1 MEASPAL
8 TEIRWHGRGGQG
20 AVTAAKMVAELALG
34 EGKYFQAFPEYG
46 PERSGAPIVAFTRVS
61 DEPIQVYSG
70 IEHPQIVVV
79 LDSSLLKI
87 VDVTKGAPDDAVV
100 LVNSERSPAQLR
112 KDSGLEGNRLFTI
125 AATRIAVETI
135 KRPIPNT
142 PMVGA
147 LTRITGLFDIDD
159 VVDVPARGL
168 RQEVPAQGRRGQHR
182 RHHAQLRGGPGR
194 MTVDK
199 KAGAKKPAPLKKPAA
214 RKAPAKK
221 KPTWDISDV
230 DQWGPERHELG
241 ATIVEAG
248 NSVYNET
255 GGWRS
260 LVPEIDVEKCDGCML
275 CYFYCPDASI
285 IVEDNRATGVDL
297 EHCKGCGIC
306 AKECPTKAIVMQ
318 IDKKE

>member
-1 MEASPAL
+1 MATKTGKKKVEAQPAL

-61 DEPIQVYSG
+61 DAPIQVYSG

-87 VDVTKGAPDDAVV
+87 VDVTKGAPDDAIV

-112 KDSGLEGNRLFTI
+112 KDSGLKGNRLFTI

-159 VVDVPARGL
+159 VVTFL
-168 RQEVPAQGRRGQHR
+168 REDFGKKFPPKVVEGNIAAITRSYEEVQG
-182 RHHAQLRGGPGR
+182 
-194 MTVDK
+194 
-199 KAGAKKPAPLKKPAA
+199 
-214 RKAPAKK
+214 
-221 KPTWDISDV
+221 
-230 DQWGPERHELG
+230 E
-241 ATIVEAG
+241 
-248 NSVYNET
+248 
-255 GGWRS
+255 
-260 LVPEIDVEKCDGCML
+260 
-275 CYFYCPDASI
+275 
-285 IVEDNRATGVDL
+285 
-297 EHCKGCGIC
+297 
-306 AKECPTKAIVMQ
+306 
-318 IDKKE
+318 

>member
-1 MEASPAL
+1 MATKTGKKKVEARPAL

-61 DEPIQVYSG
+61 DAPIQVYSG

-112 KDSGLEGNRLFTI
+112 KDSGLVGNRLFTI

-159 VVDVPARGL
+159 VVTFL
-168 RQEVPAQGRRGQHR
+168 REDFGKKFPPKVVEGNIAAITRSYEEVQG
-182 RHHAQLRGGPGR
+182 
-194 MTVDK
+194 
-199 KAGAKKPAPLKKPAA
+199 
-214 RKAPAKK
+214 
-221 KPTWDISDV
+221 
-230 DQWGPERHELG
+230 E
-241 ATIVEAG
+241 
-248 NSVYNET
+248 
-255 GGWRS
+255 
-260 LVPEIDVEKCDGCML
+260 
-275 CYFYCPDASI
+275 
-285 IVEDNRATGVDL
+285 
-297 EHCKGCGIC
+297 
-306 AKECPTKAIVMQ
+306 
-318 IDKKE
+318 

>member
-1 MEASPAL
+1 MATKTGTKDVGASPAL

-61 DEPIQVYSG
+61 DAPIQVYSG

-87 VDVTKGAPDDAVV
+87 VDVTKGAPDDAIV

-112 KDSGLEGNRLFTI
+112 KDSGLKGNRLFTI

-147 LTRITGLFDIDD
+147 LTRITGLFEIDD
-159 VVDVPARGL
+159 VVTFL
-168 RQEVPAQGRRGQHR
+168 REDFGKKFPPKVVEGNIAAITRSYEEVQG
-182 RHHAQLRGGPGR
+182 
-194 MTVDK
+194 
-199 KAGAKKPAPLKKPAA
+199 
-214 RKAPAKK
+214 
-221 KPTWDISDV
+221 
-230 DQWGPERHELG
+230 E
-241 ATIVEAG
+241 
-248 NSVYNET
+248 
-255 GGWRS
+255 
-260 LVPEIDVEKCDGCML
+260 
-275 CYFYCPDASI
+275 
-285 IVEDNRATGVDL
+285 
-297 EHCKGCGIC
+297 
-306 AKECPTKAIVMQ
+306 
-318 IDKKE
+318 